1 MFFCIFILHSNIQKF
16 SLFLSFLVYFVFSLW
31 QFFCRF
37 ATLFPGLLFP
47 CSLVRYLFLPYILFL
62 LFFFYFC
69 FVLFFL
75 SIAFNF
81 SFRILFLLNSFCC
94 SIFIIFR
101 SLTYSCSTLYCF
113 LIVNWKLKDLFWQA
127 PLPCVLLLLFFS
139 VHTKNSIEKFMT
151 RNFLSSVSNFM
162 SLLLLSTSFRENS
175 GRPLRFYFE
184 VIRKILCLSIIA
196 LCLKVYVYPSRSYGH
211 CNCFFFFLI
220 QFFVK
225 INCYVY

>member
-1 MFFCIFILHSNIQKF
+1 MFF
-16 SLFLSFLVYFVFSLW
+16 LFGNFFVDLLLYFLV
-31 QFFCRF
+31 FFF
-37 ATLFPGLLFP
+37 LALLFAICFFP
-47 CSLVRYLFLPYILFL
+47 IFSFYC
-62 LFFFYFC
+62 FFYFC

-81 SFRILFLLNSFCC
+81 SFRILFLLNSFWC
-94 SIFIIFR
+94 SIFINFR